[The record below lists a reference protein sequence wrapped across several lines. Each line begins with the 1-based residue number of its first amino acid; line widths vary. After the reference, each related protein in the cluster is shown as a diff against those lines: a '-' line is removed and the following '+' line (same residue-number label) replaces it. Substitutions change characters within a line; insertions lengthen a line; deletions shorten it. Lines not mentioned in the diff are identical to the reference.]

1 MSKRRKVKNFLYP
14 ERTSGSKVA
23 KKLRSETNKLSES
36 KRESLF
42 KCGMQIIYGGTGAEE
57 RVRAR

>member
-1 MSKRRKVKNFLYP
+1 M
-14 ERTSGSKVA
+14 A
-23 KKLRSETNKLSES
+23 KKLRSEANKLSES